1 MSSYSVAS
9 GFGWRIHQVLL
20 IRLLGIMILFT
31 VCRILFYFFNQSFFP
46 DVSFASAPRLFLGGL
61 RFDLVAVL
69 YTNILYVF
77 LTLIPVTFKYRPA
90 FQKFL
95 DYLFIITNSIALLGN
110 CADFIYY
117 RFTIKRSTWS
127 VLQEFSHENNMHKL
141 FGGFLV
147 NYWYVALVWVLLV
160 AALVYLTRRWRVG
173 TKPVRPAWQIFLVH
187 SVLMTAAVFLFIGGV
202 KGGFRHSTRPITLS
216 NAGEYVDKPKEMF
229 IVLNTPFCIYKTLKN
244 NDYQRASFFKS
255 EQEMNAVYSPIHY
268 PDPNAPAFRPKNVVI
283 LIWESFGKEMVGTFN
298 RDLENGTYKGYTPFV
313 DSLMQHSKVHWYSFA
328 NGAKSIEA
336 IPSVLTSIPGI
347 MEPFILTRYTDN
359 KLPSLPEMLQAK
371 GYHTS
376 FFHGAPNGSM
386 GFKAFT
392 NLIGIKDYYGK
403 TKYNNDADYDGIW
416 GIWDEEFLQFW
427 SKKLDTF
434 QQPFMSTLFTVS
446 SHDPY
451 KVPARYQGKFP
462 KGPLPIYECMG
473 YTDYALRRFFDSAK
487 TKPWFKNTLFVITA
501 DHSATFAHY
510 PQYQTSVG
518 NFSIPI
524 LFYAPGEEMS
534 GGASPSS
541 NGVSPGTDSTRLV
554 QQIDI
559 MPSILGY
566 LHYDKPYFG
575 FGKNVFG
582 NPPLNFAVNYDGAY
596 QWFNGPYVL
605 QFDGRKTVGLYKYQ
619 EDKLLKNNLAGRIPE
634 VQGPMELQVK
644 AFIQQYSNRM
654 LDDRL
659 TVTP

>member
-1 MSSYSVAS
+1 MSSYSGAS

-31 VCRILFYFFNQSFFP
+31 ICRILFFLFNQSFFP
-46 DVSFASAPRLFLGGL
+46 EVGWGQAPKLLLGGI

-77 LTLIPVTFKYRPA
+77 LTIIPFTFKYRPA
-90 FQKFL
+90 YQKGL
-95 DYLFIITNSIALLGN
+95 DYLFIVTNSIALVAN
-110 CADFIYY
+110 CMDFIYY
-117 RFTIKRSTWS
+117 RFTIKRSTWT
-127 VLQEFSHENNMHKL
+127 VLQEFSHENNLHKL

-147 NYWYVALVWVLLV
+147 NYWYVFIIWISLVML
-160 AALVYLTRRWRVG
+160 LVYLTRRWRVG
-173 TKPVRPAWQIFLVH
+173 NKPQRPVWQIFLAH
-187 SVLMTAAVFLFIGGV
+187 SAVMTVAVFLFIGGV

-216 NAGEYVDKPKEMF
+216 NAGEYVEKPKEMF
-229 IVLNTPFCIYKTLKN
+229 IVLNTPFCIYKTLKRS
-244 NDYQRASFFKS
+244 DYQRATFFQS
-255 EQEMNAVYSPIHY
+255 ESEANAVYSPIHM
-268 PDPNAPAFRPKNVVI
+268 PDSAAAPFRPKNVVI
-283 LIWESFGKEMVGTFN
+283 IIWESLGKEMVGSYN

-313 DSLMQHSKVHWYSFA
+313 DSLMRHSKVHWYSFA

-359 KLPSLPEMLQAK
+359 KLPSLPEMLQQK

-392 NLIGIKDYYGK
+392 NLIGVKNYYGK
-403 TKYNNDADYDGIW
+403 TEYNNDADYDGIW

-427 SKKLDTF
+427 AKKMNTF
-434 QQPFMSTLFTVS
+434 QEPFMSTLFTVS
-446 SHDPY
+446 SHDPFQ
-451 KVPARYQGKFP
+451 VPARYKGKFP
-462 KGPLPIYECMG
+462 KGPLPIYETMG
-473 YTDYALRRFFDSAK
+473 YTDQALQKFFDSVK

-510 PQYQTSVG
+510 AKYQTSVG

-524 LFYAPGEEMS
+524 LFYAPGD
-534 GGASPSS
+534 AT
-541 NGVSPGTDSTRLV
+541 VAGTDSTTLV

-559 MPSILGY
+559 MPSVLGY

-582 NPPLNFAVNYDGAY
+582 KSPLNFAVNYDGVY

-605 QFDGRKTVGLYKYQ
+605 QFDGRKTVGLYNYQ
-619 EDKLLKNNLAGRIPE
+619 EDKLLKKNLAGKIPD
-634 VQGPMELQVK
+634 VQNPMELQVK

>member
-1 MSSYSVAS
+1 MSSYSGAS
-9 GFGWRIHQVLL
+9 GFGWRIYQVLL
-20 IRLLGIMILFT
+20 IRLLGMMTLFSI
-31 VCRILFYFFNQSFFP
+31 CRILFYLFNQSFFP
-46 DVSFASAPRLFLGGL
+46 GVNLALAPRLFFGGL

-69 YTNILYVF
+69 YVNILYVF
-77 LTLIPVTFKYRPA
+77 LTLIPVTFKYRPM

-95 DYLFIITNSIALLGN
+95 DYLFIITNSIALLAN

-147 NYWYVALVWVLLV
+147 HYWYIALVWVLLV
-160 AALVYLTRRWRVG
+160 ALVVYITRRWRVEF
-173 TKPVRPAWQIFLVH
+173 KPLRPAWQIFLVH
-187 SVLMTAAVFLFIGGV
+187 SVLMTVAVFLFIGGV

-229 IVLNTPFCIYKTLKN
+229 IVLNTPFCIFKTLKRS
-244 NDYQRASFFKS
+244 DYQRADYFRN
-255 EQEMNAVYSPIHY
+255 EQEMNAVYSPIHT

-283 LIWESFGKEMVGTFN
+283 LIWESFGKEMVGTYN
-298 RDLENGTYKGYTPFV
+298 RDLENGTYKGYTPFI
-313 DSLMQHSKVHWYSFA
+313 DSLMQHSRVHWYSFA

-347 MEPFILTRYTDN
+347 LEPFVLTRYTDN
-359 KLPSLPEMLQAK
+359 KLPSLPEILQGK

-403 TKYNNDADYDGIW
+403 TEYNNDEDYDGIW
-416 GIWDEEFLQFW
+416 GIWDEEFMQFW
-427 SKKLDTF
+427 SKKLNSF
-434 QQPFMSTLFTVS
+434 QEPFMSTLFTVS
-446 SHDPY
+446 SHDPFQI
-451 KVPARYQGKFP
+451 PARYKGKFP
-462 KGPLPIYECMG
+462 KGPLPIYETMG
-473 YTDYALRRFFDSAK
+473 YTDNALRKFFDSVK

-510 PQYQTSVG
+510 PRYQTSVG
-518 NFSIPI
+518 NFSVPI
-524 LFYAPGEEMS
+524 LFYAPGD
-534 GGASPSS
+534 GSP
-541 NGVSPGTDSTRLV
+541 GDVAPGEPLMTGTDSSRLV

-559 MPSILGY
+559 MPSVLGY

-575 FGKNVFG
+575 FGKNIFG
-582 NPPLNFAVNYDGAY
+582 NPPINFAVNYDGAY

-619 EDKLLKNNLAGRIPE
+619 EDKLLKNNLAGSIPE

>member
-1 MSSYSVAS
+1 MSSYSSAS

-20 IRLLGIMILFT
+20 VRLLGIMILFT
-31 VCRILFYFFNQSFFP
+31 ICRALFFLFNQSFFP
-46 DVSFASAPRLFLGGL
+46 EVGWGQAPTLLLGGI
-61 RFDLVAVL
+61 RFDLVAIL

-77 LTLIPVTFKYRPA
+77 LTLIPLTFKYRRPY
-90 FQKFL
+90 QNFL
-95 DYLFIITNSIALLGN
+95 DYLFIITNSIALLAN

-117 RFTIKRSTWS
+117 RFTIKRSTWT
-127 VLQEFSHENNMHKL
+127 VLQEFSHENNLHKL
-141 FGGFLV
+141 FGGFLI
-147 NYWYVALVWVLLV
+147 NYWYVFLIWVILVMLV
-160 AALVYLTRRWRVG
+160 IYITRRWKVISR
-173 TKPVRPAWQIFLVH
+173 PERPAWQVFLAH
-187 SVLMTAAVFLFIGGV
+187 SVAMTVAVFLFIGGV

-229 IVLNTPFCIYKTLKN
+229 IVLNTPFCIYKTLKRS
-244 NDYQRASFFKS
+244 DYQRANFFGS
-255 EQEMNAVYSPIHY
+255 EKKANAVYSPIHM
-268 PDPNAPAFRPKNVVI
+268 PDPSPAPFQAKNVVI
-283 LIWESFGKEMVGTFN
+283 LIWESFGKEMVGTYN
-298 RDLENGTYKGYTPFV
+298 GDLENGTYKGYTPFV
-313 DSLMQHSKVHWYSFA
+313 DSLMRHSKVYWHSFA

-359 KLPSLPEMLQAK
+359 RLPSLPEMLQQK

-392 NLIGIKDYYGK
+392 NLIGVKNYYGK
-403 TKYNNDADYDGIW
+403 TEYNDDADYDGIW

-427 SKKLDTF
+427 AKKLDTF
-434 QQPFMSTLFTVS
+434 HEPFMSTLFTVS

-451 KVPARYQGKFP
+451 KVPERYKGKFP
-462 KGPLPIYECMG
+462 KGPLPIYETMG
-473 YTDYALRRFFDSAK
+473 YTDQALKKFFETAK

-510 PQYQTSVG
+510 PKYQTSVG
-518 NFSIPI
+518 NFSVPI
-524 LFYAPGEEMS
+524 LFYAPGDS
-534 GGASPSS
+534 T
-541 NGVSPGTDSTRLV
+541 VSGTDSTTLV

-559 MPSILGY
+559 MPSVLGY

-582 NPPLNFAVNYDGAY
+582 KVPLNFAVNYDGVY

-605 QFDGRKTVGLYKYQ
+605 QFDGRKTVGLYNYQ
-619 EDKLLKNNLAGRIPE
+619 EDKLLKINLTGKVPD
-634 VQGPMELQVK
+634 VQKPMELQVK

>member
-1 MSSYSVAS
+1 
-9 GFGWRIHQVLL
+9 
-20 IRLLGIMILFT
+20 
-31 VCRILFYFFNQSFFP
+31 
-46 DVSFASAPRLFLGGL
+46 
-61 RFDLVAVL
+61 
-69 YTNILYVF
+69 
-77 LTLIPVTFKYRPA
+77 
-90 FQKFL
+90 
-95 DYLFIITNSIALLGN
+95 
-110 CADFIYY
+110 
-117 RFTIKRSTWS
+117 
-127 VLQEFSHENNMHKL
+127 MHKL

-147 NYWYVALVWVLLV
+147 HYWYVVLVWVVLV
-160 AALVYLTRRWRVG
+160 ALVVYITRRWQVG
-173 TKPVRPAWQIFLVH
+173 SKPLRPAWQIFLVH
-187 SVLMTAAVFLFIGGV
+187 SVLMTVAVFLFIGGV

-229 IVLNTPFCIYKTLKN
+229 IVLNTPFCIFKTLKRS
-244 NDYQRASFFKS
+244 DYQRADYFRS
-255 EQEMNAVYSPIHY
+255 EQEMNAVYSPIHT

-283 LIWESFGKEMVGTFN
+283 LIWESFGKEMVGTYN
-298 RDLENGTYKGYTPFV
+298 RDLENGTYKGYTPFI
-313 DSLMQHSKVHWYSFA
+313 DSLMRHSKVHWYSFA

-347 MEPFILTRYTDN
+347 LEPFVLTRYTDN
-359 KLPSLPEMLQAK
+359 KLPSLPAILQAK

-403 TKYNNDADYDGIW
+403 TEYNNDADYDGIW
-416 GIWDEEFLQFW
+416 GIWDEEFMQFW
-427 SKKLDTF
+427 SQKLNSF
-434 QQPFMSTLFTVS
+434 REPFMSTLFTVS
-446 SHDPY
+446 SHDPFQI
-451 KVPARYQGKFP
+451 PARYKGKFP
-462 KGPLPIYECMG
+462 KGPLPIYETMG
-473 YTDYALRRFFDSAK
+473 YTDNALRKFFDSVK

-518 NFSIPI
+518 NFSVPI
-524 LFYAPGEEMS
+524 LFYAPGDDAMT
-534 GGASPSS
+534 
-541 NGVSPGTDSTRLV
+541 GTDSSRLV

-559 MPSILGY
+559 MPSVLGY

-575 FGKNVFG
+575 FGKNIFG
-582 NPPLNFAVNYDGAY
+582 NPPINFAVNYDGAY

-619 EDKLLKNNLAGRIPE
+619 EDKLLKNNLAGSIPD

>member
-187 SVLMTAAVFLFIGGV
+187 SVLMTVAVFLFIGGV

-403 TKYNNDADYDGIW
+403 TEYNNDADYDGIW

-473 YTDYALRRFFDSAK
+473 YTDNALRRFFDSAK

-534 GGASPSS
+534 VEASPSS